1 MTTRS
6 RRFSDV
12 DAFFRDVDRL
22 FADASRTGGFAPRA
36 DVVEADDAYLIAL
49 DLPGVAADGVQVHY
63 DDGVLAVSGERA
75 QAEMLTD
82 ARLVRAERGLGRF
95 SRQFQ
100 IGTAIDPDA
109 IEADLEEGV
118 LTVRVPKAE
127 VRKARQITVGRRA
140 SGGRIGVGHSADE
153 AVEDEAVETE
163 AA

>member
-1 MTTRS
+1 MTTRT

-22 FADASRTGGFAPRA
+22 FADAARTGGFAPRA
-36 DVVEADDAYLIAL
+36 DVIEADDAYLIAL
-49 DLPGVAADGVQVHY
+49 DLPGVAADAVHVHY

-75 QAEMLTD
+75 QAESLTG

-100 IGTAIDPDA
+100 IGTAIAPDG
-109 IEADLEEGV
+109 IEADLDEGV

-127 VRKARQITVGRRA
+127 VRKARQIAVGRRA
-140 SGGRIGVGHSADE
+140 PGGAVEVRATTEEPADE
-153 AVEDEAVETE
+153 PVEAE